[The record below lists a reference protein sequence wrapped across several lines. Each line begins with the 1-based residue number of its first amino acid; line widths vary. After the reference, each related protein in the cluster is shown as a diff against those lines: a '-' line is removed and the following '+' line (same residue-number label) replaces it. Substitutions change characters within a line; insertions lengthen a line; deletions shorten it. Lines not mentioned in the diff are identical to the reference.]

1 MLPTALRGP
10 MKAVRYE
17 LEGAKDK
24 TGVAIKDDVSLAG
37 VLGQAAGFSPSEV
50 RSATEGRGAIYKA
63 DKMLGERRSDLMDE
77 FAQAFMAK
85 DEVATAEAR
94 ADIAKFNEKNPSR
107 RINGLQMMQSV
118 RGRQKRIDQAKN
130 GVYLSKNRQDA
141 MDAGRFTQVQP

>member
-50 RSATEGRGAIYKA
+50 RSSTEGRSAIYKA

-77 FAQAFMAK
+77 FAQAFMVK
-85 DEVATAEAR
+85 DEAATAEAR

-118 RGRQKRIDQAKN
+118 RSRQKRIDQAKN
-130 GVYLSKNRQDA
+130 GVYLSKNRQGA
-141 MDAGRFTQVQP
+141 MNAGRFSVTD